1 MKTHRFISIL
11 VVICSVL
18 FAGCGDSDD
27 IVKTNN
33 NNNNMMEGVVIYEG
47 PFPEPGII
55 TYEENGVPHTV
66 QAYPGQVIIIFES
79 TITET
84 QAQDLIV
91 PRNGQILGKFPRTG
105 YYLVSVTE
113 GSESAFISSFDT
125 VQNIKCIKPNIQ
137 PKYMSDTVIVIDGGS
152 HGNQV
157 VSTYV
162 FYGGGYNVVL
172 RQDNNGG
179 GNPVAHMISSHV
191 LLELLNNNGGNT
203 YINISTSGPDQQNWE
218 DLMRIYLNV
227 LLEVPENL
235 RENLV
240 ITACAGNENFD
251 LTSIM
256 ASLRSN
262 PEYAE
267 LLSNNILIVGAT
279 EEVYPFSND
288 APGDPD
294 FACMDSVDSPNGSTG
309 TSFAAP
315 RALAIIHII
324 AEQFGLSP
332 KDALMIAKLCVAS
345 NIKGELKKSEALI
358 KAAQWKQANQHDPP
372 NAFDVTSISFTSIGS
387 NSTAVIT
394 PHYQNV
400 TVAYS
405 VSGTDGYYDSGT
417 EYTISN
423 GSVSFSIPP
432 GAPGVIDYITVT
444 AILSGKFTSTH
455 YTWDMNLKQYRIK

>member
-1 MKTHRFISIL
+1 MKTNKILLIILLIFKVIIS
-11 VVICSVL
+11 
-18 FAGCGDSDD
+18 GCGDSDE
-27 IVKTNN
+27 ITNTNN
-33 NNNNMMEGVVIYEG
+33 NNNNMEGVVIYEG
-47 PFPEPGII
+47 PFPEPGPVI
-55 TYEENGVPHTV
+55 YQENGIPHTV
-66 QAYPGQVIIIFES
+66 LAYPGQVIIIFES
-79 TITET
+79 STTESE
-84 QAQDLIV
+84 ALELIL
-91 PRNGQILGKFPRTG
+91 PRNGQVLGKFPRTG
-105 YYLVSVTE
+105 YYLVSVTV

-125 VQNIKCIKPNIQ
+125 VQNVKTIKPNIQ
-137 PKYMSDTVIVIDGGS
+137 PEYMSDTVIVIDGGS
-152 HGNQV
+152 HGSQV
-157 VSTYV
+157 VSTYM

-191 LLELLNNNGGNT
+191 LLELLNNNGGNS
-203 YINISTSGPDQQNWE
+203 YINISTSGPDPQNWE
-218 DLMRIYLNV
+218 DLMKIYLNV
-227 LLEVPENL
+227 LLEVPLIL

-240 ITACAGNENFD
+240 LTVCAGNENFD
-251 LTSIM
+251 LTEIL
-256 ASLRSN
+256 ARLRSN

-279 EEVYPFSND
+279 EQVYPPSND

-294 FACMDSVDSPNGSTG
+294 FACMDSVDAPNGSTG

-315 RALAIIHII
+315 RALAILHII

-332 KDALMIAKLCVAS
+332 KDAMKIAKLCIAS

-358 KAAQWKQANQHDPP
+358 KAAQWKNASQHDPP
-372 NAFDVTSISFTSIGS
+372 NAYNVTSISFTSIGS
-387 NSTAVIT
+387 NTTAVIT
-394 PHYQNV
+394 PHYENV

-417 EYTISN
+417 EYTSSN

-444 AILSGKFTSTH
+444 AILSGKFTSAH